1 MPLSRRV
8 SNGNDDPNFQRYSGQ
23 AGGERARKSDCL
35 AQFGKEFRVSYTTH
49 YSTYDG
55 GIKVDAVLMTSGT
68 FAYNNPV
75 LAPPVWS
82 NTYPPFDLRMEY
94 KAEIANPMLVQPITY
109 QVLDTATSK
118 QLFELQDA
126 YRGAEYF
133 TQSDLDSYADVLVR
147 IAKELSVRQIDIM
160 LVPLRGGWKPSI
172 QLQVMNKVGYPLF
185 PFVFTAGSQGRF
197 QKENIELITER
208 LREFHGKAALR
219 IGVIDA
225 AISGHSAKALAE
237 LLLVIK
243 REFAGQAW
251 HVCFDLLYSD
261 ENRNQPYPAESDV
274 IPGMSK
280 ADLTFERQLRLV
292 PSLLVE
298 DWDEGIGFSL
308 NNGQCIYKTTGNG
321 TLLLRTNDN
330 RVGVYRSSELARFID
345 HLIANSAS
353 ESMLSDPLL
362 ELKRTL

>member
-1 MPLSRRV
+1 MHYTTQY
-8 SNGNDDPNFQRYSGQ
+8 SNYQ
-23 AGGERARKSDCL
+23 AGLK
-35 AQFGKEFRVSYTTH
+35 
-49 YSTYDG
+49 
-55 GIKVDAVLMTSGT
+55 IDAVLVTSGT

-75 LAPPVWS
+75 LKLPVFS
-82 NTYPPFDLRMEY
+82 KTYPPFDPRTEDQP
-94 KAEIANPMLVQPITY
+94 EVANPMLAQAVNY
-109 QVLDTATSK
+109 QVLDTVASN
-118 QLFELQDA
+118 QLTELQDA
-126 YRGAEYF
+126 YRYAQYF
-133 TQSDLDSYADVLVR
+133 TQTDLDSYADVLVH
-147 IAKELSVRQIDIM
+147 IAKKLSVKPLDIM

-185 PFVFTAGSQGRF
+185 PFPFTAGSQGRF
-197 QKENIELITER
+197 KKENLEVLSECMR
-208 LREFHGKAALR
+208 AFHGKSALQ

-237 LLLVIK
+237 LLVEVK
-243 REFAGQAW
+243 AEFPGQAW

-261 ENRNQPYPAESDV
+261 KSHNHPFPRESDV
-274 IPGMSK
+274 IPHMSK
-280 ADLTFERQLRLV
+280 ADLTFERNPRLV

-298 DWDEGIGFSL
+298 DWDEGIGLSL
-308 NNGQCIYKTTGNG
+308 NNGQCIYKTTGDG

-330 RVGVYRSSELARFID
+330 RVGVYRSSELSRFID